1 MSFLLERGDHDF
13 GHAAASPALL
23 MKWRILKPHMTRTTR
38 YFKVTQRDRAALV
51 GPVVHVRR
59 SAGTGPYAYYGHITL
74 FLRANVPAAPVR
86 RVHYKT
92 ALRRAS
98 RLTQRARAAQ
108 PRAGRRGATLLLE
121 IGVHRRSGS
130 RDKGHGW
137 GLPASKKGAG
147 FEPDPGSHSLLFAR
161 AWRLRIAEEN
171 IMMGVV
177 NDLRGLVGPPLCLE
191 D

>member
-1 MSFLLERGDHDF
+1 MIRVLQIDGSMHDRYSGIILLIFLGN
-13 GHAAASPALL
+13 A
-23 MKWRILKPHMTRTTR
+23 
-38 YFKVTQRDRAALV
+38 
-51 GPVVHVRR
+51 
-59 SAGTGPYAYYGHITL
+59 
-74 FLRANVPAAPVR
+74 PAAPVR

-147 FEPDPGSHSLLFAR
+147 REPDPGSHSLLFAR